1 MDPYRWLKK
10 SKHLQWKL
18 SSSIR
23 FSLVLTPFGH
33 LRPVTPRGYKLHKSN
48 LGADGQL
55 IHLVHDRVMAPFVN
69 KFGYWDIETST
80 FISNHLNDNNSRQI
94 FIDIGA
100 NQGLITLQ
108 VYNNLLNFNTIQ
120 YICIEPVPL
129 FFDNLKKNIKEVNS
143 KANFNLLNIGL
154 GKVSNLIAPIF
165 ISKRNSTSTQNL
177 DLALDAQKDL
187 IKETVK
193 IVSVPDFIKTYLE
206 PLTYEFITVKSDTDG
221 SDIAI
226 FDSLINSAIG
236 FKITCF
242 VLEIILTD
250 VTVAEREVLIQNC
263 NNFSQWFFIDRDG
276 KYTQSKDTIA
286 DFLKFKQ
293 GSIGDLYLTQ
303 ELIKSKD
310 SY

>member
-1 MDPYRWLKK
+1 M
-10 SKHLQWKL
+10 
-18 SSSIR
+18 
-23 FSLVLTPFGH
+23 
-33 LRPVTPRGYKLHKSN
+33 
-48 LGADGQL
+48 
-55 IHLVHDRVMAPFVN
+55 
-69 KFGYWDIETST
+69 
-80 FISNHLNDNNSRQI
+80 
-94 FIDIGA
+94 
-100 NQGLITLQ
+100 
-108 VYNNLLNFNTIQ
+108 
-120 YICIEPVPL
+120 

-226 FDSLINSAIG
+226 FDSLINSATG

-250 VTVAEREVLIQNC
+250 VTVAKREVLIQNC
-263 NNFSQWFFIDRDG
+263 NNFSQWFFIDRNG

-286 DFLKFKQ
+286 DFLKSKQ
-293 GSIGDLYLTQ
+293 GSIGDLYLT
-303 ELIKSKD
+303 
-310 SY
+310 